1 MCQANLDSAEE
12 TEKGD
17 LEGSGCDYRVTE
29 INPFSSLSLNLFIC
43 EVGELQD

>member
-12 TEKGD
+12 TEKED
-17 LEGSGCDYRVTE
+17 LEGSDYYITE
-29 INPFSSLSLNLFIC
+29 VNPFSSLSLNLFIC